1 MGGRFSLAFRWQFR
15 PIPGLTA
22 KFRRLAER
30 VLKRVGVT
38 EGDLAVLFCDDRTIE
53 LLNSRFRKKHEPT
66 DVLSFPD
73 HQRLPEGRIHLGD
86 VAISLETAQR
96 QAEEAGHNLERE
108 LAILLIHGILHIC
121 GYDHERDGGEME
133 ALERQIREEL
143 L

>member
-1 MGGRFSLAFRWQFR
+1 MGGRLFIAFRWQSR

-22 KFRRLAER
+22 KFRRLGEK

-53 LLNSRFRKKHEPT
+53 LLNSRFRQQHRPT

-73 HQRLPEGRIHLGD
+73 QQRLPEGGIHLGD
-86 VAISLETAQR
+86 VAISVETAQR
-96 QAEEAGHNLERE
+96 QAEVAGHSLERE
-108 LAILLIHGILHIC
+108 LAILLIHGILHVC